1 MGPGSPSRGS
11 PCEIS
16 ENSPNGLGSSEISEL
31 SRVTRSGREI
41 SSPTSGARKLNPLP

>member
-1 MGPGSPSRGS
+1 MGPDSPSRGS

-16 ENSPNGLGSSEISEL
+16 ENAPNELGSSEISEL

-41 SSPTSGARKLNPLP
+41 SSPTSGARKLKPLP